1 MIVEESK
8 KLLGIL
14 ISTNS
19 FGKLNVVLAWFSRSS
34 ATPHDWPRDQ
44 HIVSAA
50 VREVLE
56 ISQYIY
62 CSCGQK
68 PTCSRK
74 EDAVIQ

>member
-34 ATPHDWPRDQ
+34 ATPQDWPRDQ

-56 ISQYIY
+56 ISQYIL
-62 CSCGQK
+62 
-68 PTCSRK
+68 
-74 EDAVIQ
+74 